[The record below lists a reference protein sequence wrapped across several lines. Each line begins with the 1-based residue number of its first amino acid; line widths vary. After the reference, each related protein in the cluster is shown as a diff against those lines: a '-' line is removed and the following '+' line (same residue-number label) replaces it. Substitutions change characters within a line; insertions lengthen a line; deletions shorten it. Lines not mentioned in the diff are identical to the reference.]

1 MKVPKPQRLQLQH
14 HPRCPTV
21 GLLRA
26 LRTSEAVYI
35 GAVMSDVLEQ
45 PDVVRDQTC
54 LVCGPTGNCGVLTV
68 TGSNL
73 TASDGGKSHPPSSSP
88 STLSMSFSPKSSRPS
103 GYPLRS
109 LATVTLVAI
118 FCKQAC

>member
-26 LRTSEAVYI
+26 LRDSEAVYI
-35 GAVMSDVLEQ
+35 GAVRSDVLEQ

-54 LVCGPTGNCGVLTV
+54 LVCGPNGQLRGLDGYRVKPDSLRRRKEPSAEFFAIYLIHVVL
-68 TGSNL
+68 
-73 TASDGGKSHPPSSSP
+73 AQIQPPLGLPTTIARYGDS
-88 STLSMSFSPKSSRPS
+88 S
-103 GYPLRS
+103 GYFL
-109 LATVTLVAI
+109 
-118 FCKQAC
+118 